1 MDVEFKLNK
10 IDTDIRKKIDEE
22 RKESKVH
29 SGKAIN
35 VNKELKDDSKKY
47 IIENKEEELPKKKRF
62 IIIDGIKY
70 NKNEFKVDVEKDEKL
85 SIQNSIGRIL
95 DTKK

>member
-1 MDVEFKLNK
+1 MEFKLNK
-10 IDTDIRKKIDEE
+10 IDTDIRKKIKEE

-35 VNKELKDDSKKY
+35 VNKDFLE
-47 IIENKEEELPKKKRF
+47 ENDNNLN
-62 IIIDGIKY
+62 
-70 NKNEFKVDVEKDEKL
+70 NKNEESVNVEKSEKIG
-85 SIQNSIGRIL
+85 IQNSLGRIL

>member
-35 VNKELKDDSKKY
+35 VNKELHDDSKNY
-47 IIENKEEELPKKKRF
+47 INNKEEESSKKKRF

>member
-1 MDVEFKLNK
+1 MEFKLNK

-35 VNKELKDDSKKY
+35 VNKDLYGDSKNY
-47 IIENKEEELPKKKRF
+47 INNKKEESSMKKRF

-85 SIQNSIGRIL
+85 SVQNSLGSIL
-95 DTKK
+95 DRKK

>member
-1 MDVEFKLNK
+1 MEFKLNK

-29 SGKAIN
+29 SGKAVNIN
-35 VNKELKDDSKKY
+35 KDLHDSESSYICEHEQKEERKKKKY
-47 IIENKEEELPKKKRF
+47 F
-62 IIIDGIKY
+62 IIDGIRY
-70 NKNEFKVDVEKDEKL
+70 NKKQINIQVEKNEKL
-85 SIQNSIGRIL
+85 SVQNSLGSIL

>member
-1 MDVEFKLNK
+1 MEFKLNK

-35 VNKELKDDSKKY
+35 VNKELHDDSKNY
-47 IIENKEEELPKKKRF
+47 INNKEEELSKKKRF
-62 IIIDGIKY
+62 IIDGIKY
-70 NKNEFKVDVEKDEKL
+70 NKNEIKVDVEKDEKL

>member
-1 MDVEFKLNK
+1 MEFKLNK
-10 IDTDIRKKIDEE
+10 IDTDIRKKIEEE
-22 RKESKVH
+22 RKENKVH

-35 VNKELKDDSKKY
+35 VNKDFLEENDNNLNNKNEDSH
-47 IIENKEEELPKKKRF
+47 KKKQF

-70 NKNEFKVDVEKDEKL
+70 NKSEIKVNVEKSEKI
-85 SIQNSIGRIL
+85 SIQNSVGRIL